1 MLPPFTWPR
10 ILEHEL
16 HGGFRGPCLETQSQ
30 QPCCVICAF
39 KLLATCPA
47 PFPPHHAPL
56 TEGVLCAIAQVIC
69 QTCLHTSWRSSRGY
83 SWQRVPRDEQAC
95 VTSDRRGAM
104 GVGLAQQTVAEVQRV
119 WFGCHPGGPNRSRH
133 DGQRLF
139 NGDPPPPSLIQDE
152 RLTAEHPRS
161 LTPRQTCAPSFGR
174 VAGARCPRARALQ
187 QQQRIAKHWLQMVCP
202 TANAMDISG
211 AAWRRSTPKRQALQ
225 RRRLSA
231 RPLASW
237 TTERQRW
244 WYCSARHTC
253 ALDDRSRSAAQS
265 ESLRQSGSGCVAIK
279 AARLRGSIASPSH
292 CG

>member
-1 MLPPFTWPR
+1 MPHSLKGYCVLLLKLFVRRVCT
-10 ILEHEL
+10 LLGAHHEATLGSEFLGTSKHVSRQTGAAPWELAL
-16 HGGFRGPCLETQSQ
+16 HS
-30 QPCCVICAF
+30 
-39 KLLATCPA
+39 KLLTRFSAFGLVVTPEGRTVLGTMASACLTAT
-47 PFPPHHAPL
+47 
-56 TEGVLCAIAQVIC
+56 
-69 QTCLHTSWRSSRGY
+69 
-83 SWQRVPRDEQAC
+83 
-95 VTSDRRGAM
+95 
-104 GVGLAQQTVAEVQRV
+104 
-119 WFGCHPGGPNRSRH
+119 
-133 DGQRLF
+133 
-139 NGDPPPPSLIQDE
+139 PPPPLPNTRRAIDSRTPAFVDPPSDLRALI
-152 RLTAEHPRS
+152 R
-161 LTPRQTCAPSFGR
+161 R

-187 QQQRIAKHWLQMVCP
+187 QQHRIAKHWLQMVCP
-202 TANAMDISG
+202 TANATDISG

-265 ESLRQSGSGCVAIK
+265 ESLQQSGSGCVAIK